1 MSSSWGK
8 IGSSSNTE
16 IDLMYT
22 VCRPICLTLHLYQ
35 INVMSV
41 CRRHFD
47 LHIGPFFFFFYIKLT
62 SFQHQLPTGE
72 QLDYYFAHFS
82 LVKSY
87 IFTMHLF
94 NVSFKSINI
103 HSLDTLLGTPC

>member
-1 MSSSWGK
+1 MSCQFVDVTL
-8 IGSSSNTE
+8 IC
-16 IDLMYT
+16 ILDLF
-22 VCRPICLTLHLYQ
+22 C
-35 INVMSV
+35 
-41 CRRHFD
+41 
-47 LHIGPFFFFFYIKLT
+47 FFVSFYIKLT

-87 IFTMHLF
+87 IFKMHLF

-103 HSLDTLLGTPC
+103 HSLATLLGTPC